1 MTAAWLSIGMGFVA
15 PSASP
20 AATPDDQPPFE
31 AWLRPLLPS
40 VWLFVCRFAQTQ
52 DREDVYQSTL
62 LAAWR
67 KRHLYRPESIKSTNL
82 AAGAC
87 RRPVPESPPNRCGAP
102 SPSFTGRSPK
112 TIDVEAAIDMRRA
125 IMTLTKRQRVAVEL
139 FYVMDLTVTDCS
151 RVMGCS
157 VGTVK
162 STLSTRATA
171 LRRQLGASQ

>member
-1 MTAAWLSIGMGFVA
+1 MGFVA
-15 PSASP
+15 PAASH
-20 AATPDDQPPFE
+20 AAAPDDQQPFE

-40 VWLFVCRFAQTQ
+40 VWLFVCRFAQRQ

-67 KRHLYRPESIKSTNL
+67 KRHLYDPSRSSQRTWLLVL
-82 AAGAC
+82 AGDQCRKARRQLL
-87 RRPVPESPPNRCGAP
+87 RRPLPSLLALPED
-102 SPSFTGRSPK
+102 T
-112 TIDVEAAIDMRRA
+112 DVDGAIDIRRA
-125 IMTLTKRQRVAVEL
+125 VRRLTKRQRVAVEL

-162 STLSTRATA
+162 STLSDARAA
-171 LRRQLGASQ
+171 LRRQLGDGP